1 MATELWWYVAR
12 SGGILAW
19 VMLAAGVVWGLLLS
33 TRVLGRRP
41 RPAWLLDLHRFLGA
55 CAVVFVAIHVI
66 AIVLD
71 GYVHFGIADVLVPFA
86 SSWHPVAVAWGI
98 VSLYLLMAVEV
109 TSLLRRHLSRT
120 AWHVIHLS
128 SLPLFLTATLHGL
141 SAGTDSSGP
150 VFRGV
155 MVGVTLVVMALLVL
169 RLVQALLPAPERP
182 RRLVGP
188 TSPPPT
194 TVPSTTV
201 PSTTVPPT
209 TVPSTT
215 VPSTALPAY
224 PPLAPREPVGSSR

>member
-1 MATELWWYVAR
+1 
-12 SGGILAW
+12 
-19 VMLAAGVVWGLLLS
+19 MLAAGVIWGLLLS

-41 RPAWLLDLHRFLGA
+41 RPAWLLDLHRFFGA

-71 GYVHFGIADVLVPFA
+71 SYVHFGLADVLVPFA

-120 AWHVIHLS
+120 AWHAVHLS
-128 SLPLFLTATLHGL
+128 SLPLFVAATFHGL

-155 MVGVTLVVMALLVL
+155 MVGVTLAVMALVVL
-169 RLVQALLPAPERP
+169 RLVQALLPAPEPTHRP
-182 RRLVGP
+182 HRRVP
-188 TSPPPT
+188 T
-194 TVPSTTV
+194 
-201 PSTTVPPT
+201 
-209 TVPSTT
+209 
-215 VPSTALPAY
+215 PSTAV
-224 PPLAPREPVGSSR
+224 PPGPPPISDPITPRQTVGSAR